1 MRANSQQQH
10 MRAAR
15 KWERESEFA
24 ENLGL
29 IQVSVDAV
37 GEDGTIEVDGK
48 TLVNMG
54 SCSYLGLNRRP
65 ELIEAAVGGVR
76 SFGVSYSSSRTYS
89 SLGLYRTLES
99 LLSEITGSPVIV
111 TGSTT
116 LAHLAALPALVEHTD
131 VVAIDAQAHASLHLA
146 CSVLAARGV
155 RVESIPHNDLD
166 ELRGVI
172 GRGPARVWYV
182 ADSIYS
188 MFGDIGPLDGV
199 RALMDEHPT
208 LHCYLDDAHG
218 FGWAGENGRGV
229 VLGDHPIH
237 ERMIVSASLSKTF
250 GAGGGLL
257 ICPDESTRKRLLRT
271 GGTLTFGGPVQTAEL
286 AAGVAAAEILL
297 SDEHPELQRRLAER
311 FTTVID
317 TAARVGVRLAS
328 TAPTPVWFAE
338 IGSLDRALEVGV
350 GLREAGFM
358 ANVSGYPV
366 VPHGRAGIRFTT
378 TLAQTPGQLSGFLE
392 AVADFAGSG
401 TSFELDLTDEARVA
415 VTNREDIQ

>member
-15 KWERESEFA
+15 KWERDSETA

-29 IQVSVDAV
+29 IQVSVDSV
-37 GEDGTIEVDGK
+37 GEDGTVEVEGK
-48 TLVNMG
+48 TLINMG

-89 SLGLYRTLES
+89 SLGLYQTLES
-99 LLSEITGSPVIV
+99 LLSEITTAPVIV

-116 LAHLAALPALVEHTD
+116 LAHLAALPAIVEHND
-131 VVAIDAQAHASLHLA
+131 IVAIDAQAHASLHLA
-146 CSVLAARGV
+146 CSVLSSRGV
-155 RVESIPHNDLD
+155 SVETIPHNDLAA
-166 ELRGVI
+166 LRVVLE
-172 GRGPARVWYV
+172 RAPARVWYV
-182 ADSIYS
+182 GDSIYS
-188 MFGDIGPLDGV
+188 MFGDIGPIV
-199 RALMDEHPT
+199 EIRSLMDECPA
-208 LHCYLDDAHG
+208 LHAYLDDAHG

-229 VLGDHPIH
+229 VLDGHQIH

-257 ICPDESTRKRLLRT
+257 VCPDETTRKRLLRT

-297 SDEHPELQRRLAER
+297 SDEHPELQRRLTER
-311 FTTVID
+311 FETVIA
-317 TAARVGVRLAS
+317 TSARVGVRLAA

-338 IGSLDRALEVGV
+338 IGPLDQAIEVTLA
-350 GLREAGFM
+350 LREAGFL
-358 ANVSGYPV
+358 ANVSGFPI

-378 TLAQTPGQLSGFLE
+378 TLAQTPTQLTSFLE
-392 AVADFAGSG
+392 AIGEFTTGG
-401 TSFELDLTDEARVA
+401 TSIELDLTERAEVDRG
-415 VTNREDIQ
+415 T